1 MFIASLILIND
12 MIKYHKCND
21 FESNTYFHLLPQVIS
36 KMGLVGSLLRKC
48 HKAKIKVSTGLCF
61 FTKTQESL
69 HDRICLEADFFLW
82 RANVLGFPGHL
93 VSCWLSWVPC
103 SYRTEVSISL
113 MTVGL
118 FSAPKFSCIPWLIF
132 PMPLKPVTVDQSFLH
147 ASSLLPFLQLL
158 ISLQLQPR
166 KGLWLLFFFF
176 SLMTD
181 LFYL

>member
-69 HDRICLEADFFLW
+69 HDRICLEADFFL
-82 RANVLGFPGHL
+82 
-93 VSCWLSWVPC
+93 
-103 SYRTEVSISL
+103 
-113 MTVGL
+113 
-118 FSAPKFSCIPWLIF
+118 
-132 PMPLKPVTVDQSFLH
+132 
-147 ASSLLPFLQLL
+147 
-158 ISLQLQPR
+158 
-166 KGLWLLFFFF
+166 
-176 SLMTD
+176 
-181 LFYL
+181 